1 LCETDWKYHFE
12 KKELSVQVKK
22 PGQKQGRK
30 AKSSMDVMRTRVW
43 LAEMMRFTGCANLNQ
58 LGELIDDL
66 DDKKMLYRYASG
78 QNGISKKKLAEIDV
92 RIKQRIPGRVDGSSV
107 FLIGPKSERAAID
120 FVPLW
125 DALGGTMEQVNEV
138 LTALDP
144 AIAIQKYLGVSFL
157 IRSSYIVFPLFGE
170 LDPPAYWAEEGK
182 ANRIA
187 ERYSNNEFTVDVE
200 LITFAIAAW
209 RMAYF
214 IGDAIPMMN
223 YVMVGL
229 LERAIPETLDRLF
242 RIELEKSPK
251 AQAYTITQDFL
262 DYLEELSRRD
272 VDDADDAIKD
282 LSYSVPGWPVERVVD
297 DQTVFVVDEQIHDYR
312 FLFLAVVH
320 SSVCKYL
327 ELRKKRLLAPTVSIT
342 VPSP

>member
-1 LCETDWKYHFE
+1 
-12 KKELSVQVKK
+12 
-22 PGQKQGRK
+22 
-30 AKSSMDVMRTRVW
+30 
-43 LAEMMRFTGCANLNQ
+43 
-58 LGELIDDL
+58 
-66 DDKKMLYRYASG
+66 
-78 QNGISKKKLAEIDV
+78 
-92 RIKQRIPGRVDGSSV
+92 
-107 FLIGPKSERAAID
+107 
-120 FVPLW
+120 VPLW
-125 DALGGTMEQVNEV
+125 DALGGTIEQVNEV
-138 LTALDP
+138 LIALDP

-170 LDPPAYWAEEGK
+170 FDPPAYWGEEGK

-187 ERYSNNEFTVDVE
+187 ERYSNKEFTVDIE

-262 DYLEELSRRD
+262 DYLEALSRKE
-272 VDDADDAIKD
+272 VEDAEDAVKD
-282 LSYSVPGWPVERVVD
+282 LSYSVPGWPVQRVAD
-297 DQTVFVVDEQIHDYR
+297 DQTVHMVDEQIHDYR
-312 FLFLAVVH
+312 FLNHAVER

-327 ELRKKRLLAPTVSIT
+327 ALRKQRLNAPSASTAVL
-342 VPSP
+342 SP